1 MFTIASEKI
10 KYLGVSLAEEM
21 KALFAERYKT
31 LMKTIEVT
39 NRKVFCAHGLEELV
53 SVPPKEINRFSA
65 IPIKISISFLTEIE
79 QSYYRVIL
87 KFLQIHRRP

>member
-21 KALFAERYKT
+21 KALYAERYKT

>member
-1 MFTIASEKI
+1 MFTTASEKI

-39 NRKVFCAHGLEELV
+39 NRKVFCAHGLEELTLLKC
-53 SVPPKEINRFSA
+53 P
-65 IPIKISISFLTEIE
+65 
-79 QSYYRVIL
+79 YYL
-87 KFLQIHRRP
+87 N

>member
-1 MFTIASEKI
+1 MFTTASEKI

-21 KALFAERYKT
+21 KALYAERYKT

-53 SVPPKEINRFSA
+53 SIPPKEINRFSA

>member
-21 KALFAERYKT
+21 KALYAERYKT

-87 KFLQIHRRP
+87 KFLQIHKRP

>member
-21 KALFAERYKT
+21 KALYAERYKT

-39 NRKVFCAHGLEELV
+39 NRKVFCAHALKELV
-53 SVPPKEINRFSA
+53 LSKYP
-65 IPIKISISFLTEIE
+65 
-79 QSYYRVIL
+79 YYSKHV
-87 KFLQIHRRP
+87 

>member
-21 KALFAERYKT
+21 KALYAERYKT

-39 NRKVFCAHGLEELV
+39 NRKVFCAHGLEELTL
-53 SVPPKEINRFSA
+53 SKCSHYIKQSRSSL
-65 IPIKISISFLTEIE
+65 IPIKIIKIFFIKMNK
-79 QSYYRVIL
+79 
-87 KFLQIHRRP
+87 KF

>member
-21 KALFAERYKT
+21 KALYAERYKT

-53 SVPPKEINRFSA
+53 SIPPKEINRFSA